1 MTDMII
7 DINNLGDLINA
18 LEEINPEYQ
27 VYIKPYNLR
36 PTGFDSYRGY
46 YEDLSLTYDCD
57 SDCMVKD
64 LLKWAKNTINKKLLG
79 YKGGEF
85 LITENTPIWIS
96 NYGQVTGMKLT
107 SLEVPFDGYVYLYGE
122 KEE

>member
-1 MTDMII
+1 MTI
-7 DINNLGDLINA
+7 INNLGDLISA
-18 LEEINPEYQ
+18 LEGIDPNYM

-46 YEDLSLTYDCD
+46 YEDLSLSYDCD
-57 SDCMVKD
+57 HDCTVAD
-64 LLKWAKNTINKKLLG
+64 LLKWAKNAEGKTYMG

-85 LITENTPIWIS
+85 YMTNKTPIWIS

-107 SLEVPFDGYVYLYGE
+107 ALQVPFDGYVYLYGE